1 MAPPNLK
8 AYLNEKIP
16 LDVSSAYNNMFGIE
30 PDGGKISVVPCYKL
44 IIDENQP
51 FRLYTEEQLQDLAE
65 RIKRSG
71 LLNPIIARPAD
82 KGMYEVL
89 LGRNRVKAVMLNG
102 DEEIEAIIR
111 DVDDDTAAIIM
122 IDANLGQRE
131 TLFPSEKAK
140 AYKMEVDILNRRG
153 KRPDESLVNGCS
165 NFDARYLIGKKHN
178 ESKTSITNY
187 IRLTYLIPELL
198 ELVDEKKLQFTAG
211 VELSYL
217 DVEMQKNLLDKYI
230 GNGIK
235 LSKEQTSKLKTL
247 AKDGELNEQT
257 MAEVLEKKKEAKP
270 PGKKFKLSFERFS
283 VFSGIPNNEKD
294 FEDFVFNLIAAY
306 QSQQTQ

>member
-1 MAPPNLK
+1 MTVPNLK
-8 AYLNEKIP
+8 AYLNVKMP
-16 LDVSSAYNNMFGIE
+16 LDIPPNGA
-30 PDGGKISVVPCYKL
+30 KISLISCHNL

-51 FRLYTEEQLQDLAE
+51 FRLYTGEQLAELAE

-71 LLNPIIARPAD
+71 LLNPIIVRPVD
-82 KGMYEVL
+82 MGMYEVL
-89 LGRNRVKAVMLNG
+89 SGRNRAKAVMLNG

-111 DVDDDTAAIIM
+111 DVDDDMAAIIM

-165 NFDARYLIGKKHN
+165 NFDARFLIGKKHN

-187 IRLTYLIPELL
+187 IRLTHLIPELL

-217 DVEMQKNLLDKYI
+217 SENEQRFIFDEYVSNGVKPSAEQLKSLKN
-230 GNGIK
+230 
-235 LSKEQTSKLKTL
+235 LSKEERL
-247 AKDGELNEQT
+247 DD
-257 MAEVLEKKKEAKP
+257 EAI
-270 PGKKFKLSFERFS
+270 
-283 VFSGIPNNEKD
+283 SGILSQKTKSDGIIKLRKKNFSQYSDIIGNMENIEQFFLEFLESYKRVSVEEK
-294 FEDFVFNLIAAY
+294 F
-306 QSQQTQ
+306 